1 MVQHNT
7 LFPLVV
13 LGGALLFGSCDP
25 MKQVVVENRTAGPL
39 VVYLEPVDPQAGDP
53 SSYSL
58 EPGEERNFF
67 LHFGKWERP
76 SMMRDQG
83 GRVIGAAFENDADL
97 RAIWIEGSDREVM
110 VKRRY
115 LLKNGLVV
123 RTR

>member
-1 MVQHNT
+1 MAQHNT
-7 LFPLVV
+7 LFPLVI

-25 MKQVVVENRTAGPL
+25 MKQIVVENRTSGPL
-39 VVYLEPVDPQAGDP
+39 VVLLEPVDPQAVDT

-58 EPGEERNFF
+58 GPGEERNFL

-76 SMMRDQG
+76 SMVRDQS
-83 GRVIGAAFENDADL
+83 GRVIGAAFESDADL
-97 RAIWIEGSDREVM
+97 RAIWIEGSNGEVT
-110 VKRRY
+110 VKRRF